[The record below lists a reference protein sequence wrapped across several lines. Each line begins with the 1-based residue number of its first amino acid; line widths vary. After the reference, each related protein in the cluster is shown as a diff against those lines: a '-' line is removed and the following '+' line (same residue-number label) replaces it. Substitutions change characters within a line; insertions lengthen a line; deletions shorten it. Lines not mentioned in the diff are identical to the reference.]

1 MVMLMFRRFGESF
14 RRFMY
19 GRYGSDELNIALL
32 ICALAISL
40 LNTILS
46 LFLRLNSVYSYFVS
60 PALYLVMF
68 ALLGF
73 GLFRTFSRNIYA
85 RQKENRWFRQRW
97 QRLRDRRNR
106 YFRCPKC
113 RQTVRVPKG
122 KGKISIHC
130 PKCGEKF
137 IKKT

>member
-1 MVMLMFRRFGESF
+1 MFRRFGESF

-32 ICALAISL
+32 IAAVAISL
-40 LNTILS
+40 INSILS
-46 LFLRLNSVYSYFVS
+46 LFLRVSAVYTRIVS
-60 PALYLVMF
+60 PILYLLMLG
-68 ALLGF
+68 LLGF
-73 GLFRTFSRNIYA
+73 SLFRTLSRNIYA
-85 RQKENRWFRQRW
+85 RQKENRRFRQLW
-97 QRLRDRRNR
+97 QRLRDRNNR
-106 YFRCPKC
+106 YYRCPKC

-122 KGKISIHC
+122 KGKISIRC

>member
-1 MVMLMFRRFGESF
+1 MFRRLGESF

-32 ICALAISL
+32 ITAVAVSL
-40 LNTILS
+40 INSFLS
-46 LFLRLNSVYSYFVS
+46 LFFRFSTVYARIVS
-60 PALYLVMF
+60 PILYVLMLG
-68 ALLGF
+68 LLGF
-73 GLFRTFSRNIYA
+73 SLFRTFSRNIYT
-85 RQKENRWFRQRW
+85 RQKENRRFRQLW
-97 QRLRDRRNR
+97 TRLRDRKNR
-106 YFRCPKC
+106 YYRCPKC

-122 KGKISIHC
+122 RGKISIRC

>member
-1 MVMLMFRRFGESF
+1 MFRRFGESF

-32 ICALAISL
+32 IGAVAVSL
-40 LNTILS
+40 VNSILS
-46 LFLRLNSVYSYFVS
+46 LVFRYSLTYVRIVS
-60 PALYLVMF
+60 PILYLLMLG
-68 ALLGF
+68 LLGW
-73 GLFRTFSRNIYA
+73 GVFRTLSRNIYA
-85 RQKENRWFRQRW
+85 RQKENRWFKQRW
-97 QRLRDRRNR
+97 QRLRDRKNR
-106 YFRCPKC
+106 YYRCPKC

>member
-1 MVMLMFRRFGESF
+1 MFRRFGESF

-19 GRYGSDELNIALL
+19 GRYGADELNIALL

-46 LFLRLNSVYSYFVS
+46 LFLRLNYIYSYFIS

-68 ALLGF
+68 GLLSF

-85 RQKENRWFRQRW
+85 RQKENRWFKQRW
-97 QRLRDRRNR
+97 QRLRDRKNR

-113 RQTVRVPKG
+113 KQTVRVPKG